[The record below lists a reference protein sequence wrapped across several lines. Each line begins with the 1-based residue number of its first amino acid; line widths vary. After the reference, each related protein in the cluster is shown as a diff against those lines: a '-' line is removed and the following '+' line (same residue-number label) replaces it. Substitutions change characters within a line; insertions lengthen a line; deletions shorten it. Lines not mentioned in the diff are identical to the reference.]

1 MELSDLRKTSMEFRR
16 LSSNALRA
24 KYDEGNLHLMRL
36 RHYIE
41 GCEYIQGIIED
52 EIQGTEIDYK
62 SEFIISD
69 GGWNYFNYPVDH
81 GTHMKAVLDYFY
93 ELTEQDRDIRGEARK
108 YRCSSNQW
116 NDIVRNFV
124 EKLIKPLVDFITDR
138 ISMDIMT
145 KEQRNNTGT
154 NINQY
159 IDKNYGTANIASGNI
174 NSSNEYIIN
183 EVERINELVSS
194 LKVSVEESGCKDAS
208 VEEFLDDLD
217 TITENV
223 NASEPKMVKIKKA
236 LRGIGSFIKNLPTA
250 IKTSQLI
257 ITNSEEL
264 IEVAR
269 KFMENFR

>member
-1 MELSDLRKTSMEFRR
+1 MELNELRKTSMEFRR

-24 KYDEGNLHLMRL
+24 KYDEGNLHLIRL

-41 GCEYIQGIIED
+41 GCEYIQGIIEV
-52 EIQGTEIDYK
+52 EIRGTEIDYK

-69 GGWNYFNYPVDH
+69 GGRNHFNYPVDRR
-81 GTHMKAVLDYFY
+81 THIKAILDYLY
-93 ELTEQDRDIRGEARK
+93 ELTEQDRDIRGEASK

-124 EKLIKPLVDFITDR
+124 EKLIKPLVDLIIDR

-145 KEQRNNTGT
+145 KEQKNNTGT

-174 NSSNEYIIN
+174 NLSNEHIIN

-194 LKVSVEESGCKDAS
+194 LKVSVEESGCEDAS
-208 VEEFLDDLD
+208 AEEFLDDLD

-223 NASEPKMVKIKKA
+223 NASEPKVVKIKKA

-250 IKTSQLI
+250 IKTSRLI

-264 IEVAR
+264 IEVTR